1 MPKACYD
8 DTLLE
13 LNTALKNTN
22 KRRTVGIQLD
32 AILQRQNYCTVT
44 PQQRARTTTNK
55 SLIDNNLEL

>member
-13 LNTALKNTN
+13 LNSALKNTN

-32 AILQRQNYCTVT
+32 AILQRQNYCRLLNT
-44 PQQRARTTTNK
+44 AAASK
-55 SLIDNNLEL
+55 DNNKRDAHR